1 MRFLVVGETPDARE
15 RGRRAVLALGLECSA
30 TDAIGPERLT
40 DRVAVYPPVEAV
52 LVLGGRD
59 SKSAVEWVARN
70 LGLPVFLAGGRADD
84 APNPPP
90 PMFHRLHGANIR
102 DELARELNKGETMP
116 RGSFRWGRVVAVFA
130 AQSGTGA
137 TTIACGLA
145 QWLRDTY
152 RQEVVVAEVGSAS
165 PDLCAVLGLDPPN
178 GIAELID
185 QSERLD
191 SAMLQQAMIGH
202 GGGIRVLGYRAD
214 QDGAVEIGPEAAR
227 GLAYLFRGLFDWTVL
242 DLGHTITE
250 GNRTLLQM
258 VETIV
263 FPINLDVPGLKRA
276 RHMLRRLD
284 EENLAGKVLVAVSY
298 YGQRGL
304 LAWQDAV
311 ETIGRPID
319 VWLPDDPRPVN
330 AARNEGQPVPM
341 AVRGS
346 ALSKALKKLSKMV
359 ADRTPATRKAVEPPQ
374 TAPLRNRDVV
384 L

>member
-1 MRFLVVGETPDARE
+1 MRFLVVGETPEARE

-30 TDAIGPERLT
+30 TDAVAPDRLT

-52 LVLGGRD
+52 MVMGGRS
-59 SKSAVEWVARN
+59 SKTAVEWVSRN
-70 LGLPVFLAGGRADD
+70 LGLPVFLAGGRVDD

-90 PMFHRLHGANIR
+90 ANFHRLHGANIR
-102 DELARELNKGETMP
+102 DELARELNNGAAIP
-116 RGSFRWGRVVAVFA
+116 PGSFRWGRLVAVFA
-130 AQSGTGA
+130 AHSGAGA
-137 TTIACGLA
+137 TTVACGLA
-145 QWLRDTY
+145 QWLHDLK
-152 RQEVVVAEVGSAS
+152 RQQVVIAEVGTAP
-165 PDLCAVLGLDPPN
+165 PDLCAVLGLDPQN

-185 QSERLD
+185 QGDRID
-191 SAMLQQAMIGH
+191 MTMLQQAMSPH
-202 GGGIRVLGYRAD
+202 AGGIKVLGYRAD
-214 QDGAVEIGPEAAR
+214 QDGTVEIGPEAAR

-250 GNRTLLQM
+250 GNRALLQM
-258 VETIV
+258 VESIIL
-263 FPINLDVPGLKRA
+263 PMNLDVPGLRRA
-276 RHMLRRLD
+276 RHLLRRLD
-284 EENLAGKVLVAVSY
+284 DENLADKVVVTVNH

-330 AARNEGQPVPM
+330 AARNEGQPVPL

-346 ALSKALKKLSKMV
+346 ALSKALKKLARMV
-359 ADRTPATRKAVEPPQ
+359 AERTPAAKHATEPS
-374 TAPLRNRDVV
+374 AMHLRNRDIA